1 MFINYIN
8 LFVWFSEK
16 DEAWLDEKAYY
27 FVRTKEINQKDDYS
41 STIKLLQTPSGYW
54 SSNPDN
60 IVIIRDQERILGSKK
75 TLEFYE
81 GHEEKKKTNWLM
93 EEYMLNMDLHEIQ
106 GKEVIINIY
115 IIY

>member
-27 FVRTKEINQKDDYS
+27 FVPTKEINQKDDYS
-41 STIKLLQTPSGYW
+41 STIKQLQTPSGYW

-81 GHEEKKKTNWLM
+81 GYEEKKKTNWLM

-115 IIY
+115 I